1 MVSGT
6 EQWRACLV
14 EALRALSMACRWPH
28 TREELARQ
36 CRGGRGGIA
45 KGLGLLCDVLCA
57 RVTELRRRRQ
67 GPFRRSIA
75 AASANADR

>member
-6 EQWRACLV
+6 GRWRACLV

-28 TREELARQ
+28 TREELARH

-45 KGLGLLCDVLCA
+45 KGLGLLCDALCV

-67 GPFRRSIA
+67 GPFRRSTVA
-75 AASANADR
+75 AGANADR